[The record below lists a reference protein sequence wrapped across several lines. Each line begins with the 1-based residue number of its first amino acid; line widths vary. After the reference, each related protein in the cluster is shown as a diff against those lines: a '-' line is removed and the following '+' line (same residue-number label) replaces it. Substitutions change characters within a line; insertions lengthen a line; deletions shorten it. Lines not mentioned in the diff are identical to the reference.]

1 MTENKPA
8 HIVMRRP
15 HLRDLPAPAPLAEGY
30 RLRAFAGAADLAPLA
45 EALTSAFG
53 FTWSEE
59 RVRVKLTEAA
69 DVRAVYVVDWRGRPV
84 ATASSRSLPEL
95 YPGAGYV
102 HWVGTH
108 QEHSRKGLSAAL
120 MGRVLRDFAARG
132 DRDALLETDDM
143 RLPAIRLYLKFGFVP
158 VYQAHG
164 EDHTERWSAIL
175 QGLFA
180 RA

>member
-1 MTENKPA
+1 MVENKPT

-15 HLRDLPAPAPLAEGY
+15 HLRDLPAPAALPEGY
-30 RLRAFAGAADLAPLA
+30 QLRTFAGAADLAPLA
-45 EALTSAFG
+45 EALSNAFG

-59 RVRVKLTEAA
+59 RVRLKLTEAA
-69 DVRAVYVVDWRGRPV
+69 DVRAVYVVAWQGRPV

-95 YPGAGYV
+95 YPGTGYV

-108 QEHSRKGLSAAL
+108 QDHGRKGLSAAL
-120 MGRVLRDFAARG
+120 MGRLLLDFAARG
-132 DRDALLETDDM
+132 ERDALLETDDV
-143 RLPAIRLYLKFGFVP
+143 RLPAIKLYLKFGFVP

-164 EDHTERWSAIL
+164 EDHTERWSAIF
-175 QGLFA
+175 QGLFG

>member
-15 HLRDLPAPAPLAEGY
+15 HLRDLPAPAALAEGY
-30 RLRAFAGAADLAPLA
+30 RLRAFVGAADLAPLA
-45 EALTSAFG
+45 EALTGAFG

-59 RVRVKLTEAA
+59 RVREKLTEAA
-69 DVRAVYVVDWRGRPV
+69 DVRAVYLVDWRGRPV

-120 MGRVLRDFAARG
+120 MGRVLLDFAARG
-132 DRDALLETDDM
+132 DRDALLETDD
-143 RLPAIRLYLKFGFVP
+143 ILKFGFVP

-164 EDHTERWSAIL
+164 EDHTARWSAIFQRTYGRCNL
-175 QGLFA
+175 SEY